1 MSYILHI
8 NNKKIDLTESSEIS
22 LTKQVDDIAVL
33 STRQTNFSKQL
44 KVKRT
49 ATNEE
54 ALDYLGVVGND
65 SNIPYQKNDATLLD
79 AESGDFIIYKGWAI
93 IKSRDDDY
101 YVIALYDGII
111 DFYKAIDNK
120 KMSDLD
126 LTEINHFRTIT
137 TIQDSILNDLP
148 YKYIIADYNGGGTI
162 LNNPTINADYL
173 IPAVSIPWLFA
184 KIFETFGFTFSGEVF
199 NYDDYKDLWLTYP
212 KGTTVGLDQ
221 TTPLLDVSGTN
232 IIYFGGITLI
242 QLDLTNYLLTA
253 GQIAYTPQDNYEY
266 YICPSEGQIR
276 ISYHT
281 YRYEATYIYG
291 GQGQEHEENTIT
303 CDLIVENRRTGDL
316 HNVAFNQELY
326 IAVQEGDE
334 LYFYTFAPYSSNWGG
349 YADYVIGGGY
359 FTLDLYQGE
368 AIDFKE
374 AFDKLLIKDFINE
387 ILWLFCLTPFKNK
400 YTNNISFLTFNERIL
415 IPNTVDWSK
424 KFLRLKSE
432 KYIYGSYGKQNALRH
447 KYNASNADY
456 NDAFFSINNEN
467 LKDFSTVIQ
476 SKFYTSEYLKEI
488 TVDNRSV
495 RTYKL
500 WDKEI
505 KDNSAVKYKA
515 LDNRFY
521 FIKYTDTVLTNP
533 ITISSS
539 ALGASANFSSLPLER
554 NDGLTFSDIKR
565 KWYSKLG
572 YVLNKTK
579 VLEVI
584 MNMNKHEFQNID
596 FTEKMYIEQLGG
608 SFIVNKVSNFVPN
621 KPTTVEVLKINQT
634 ELLEVEFGPGGGET
648 VTTLVHDITLESVVP
663 TNYDFNITNEL
674 YIGVTLG
681 ANEVISQIE
690 FQNYNGG
697 LLTTYGDDIIQG
709 QGVVYFG
716 DVLTLHSLNIDN
728 SYDYTI
734 TPRTF
739 TYSYNVY
746 VLNTLTNVLTLKFI
760 VIKNFTINYTE
771 SWGNTINLNAS
782 NGGQDEKY
790 MDSYIQLNGPLRPN
804 EIFSHIIPI
813 DFDGEPTTISEFWAT
828 YNTGAQEIGVQA
840 NFSDIMLLYPH
851 KITNTYIPTSGTVLE
866 VRHRYELYVYNTVTL
881 TYRLMYND
889 CNLQVFLTYN

>member
-44 KVKRT
+44 KIKRT

-65 SNIPYQKNDATLLD
+65 SNIPYQKNDAVLLD
-79 AESGDFIIYKGWAI
+79 AESGEFIIYNGWAI
-93 IKSRDDDY
+93 IRSRDENY
-101 YVIALYDGII
+101 YTVAIYDGII

-137 TIQDSILNDLP
+137 TIQDSILNNLP

-173 IPAVSIPWLFA
+173 IPAVNIPWLFA
-184 KIFETFGFTFSGEVF
+184 KIFETYGFTFSGEVF

-232 IIYFGGITLI
+232 IIYGGGQTIVT
-242 QLDLTNYLLTA
+242 LDLTNYLLTA
-253 GQIAYTPQDNYEY
+253 GLIQYTAQDNYEY
-266 YICPSEGQIR
+266 YVCASEGQIR
-276 ISYHT
+276 VSYHT
-281 YRYEATYIYG
+281 YKYEAVYNWFS
-291 GQGQEHEENTIT
+291 GQQEQDTFT
-303 CDLIVENRRTGDL
+303 CPLIVENRSTNTFHTVL
-316 HNVAFNQELY
+316 FNQELY
-326 IAVQEGDE
+326 IPVQEGDE
-334 LYFYTFAPYSSNWGG
+334 LYFYVSAIYRQNAGG
-349 YADYVIGGGY
+349 YADYVVGGGY

-387 ILWLFCLTPFKNK
+387 ILWLFCLTPFKNR
-400 YTNNISFLTFNERIL
+400 YTNNIHFLTFNERVL
-415 IPNTVDWSK
+415 TPLANDWSD
-424 KFLRLKSE
+424 KFLSLKSE
-432 KYIYGSYGKQNALRH
+432 KYIYGSYGKENTLKH
-447 KYNASNADY
+447 KYNSSNADY
-456 NDAFFSINNEN
+456 NDAFFPIDNEN
-467 LKDFSTVIQ
+467 LRDFQTVIQ
-476 SKFYTSEYLKEI
+476 SKFYTPEYLKEI
-488 TVDNRSV
+488 TVDNRAV
-495 RTYKL
+495 KTYKL

-521 FIKYTDTVLTNP
+521 FIKYIDTVLTNS

-539 ALGASANFSSLPLER
+539 ALGSSANFSSLPLER
-554 NDGLTFSDIKR
+554 NGGLTFKDIKS

-579 VLEVI
+579 LLEISVY
-584 MNMNKHEFQNID
+584 MNKNDFQNID
-596 FTEKMYIEQLGG
+596 FTEKLYIEQLGG
-608 SFIVNKVSNFVPN
+608 SFLLNKVSNFIPN
-621 KPTTVEVLKINQT
+621 KPTTLEVLKINQT
-634 ELLEVEFGPGGGET
+634 ELLENEFGPGGGDS
-648 VTTLVHDITLESVVP
+648 VTTIIHDITLEAVIP

-674 YIGVTLG
+674 YIGVALG
-681 ANEVISQIE
+681 PNEVITQIE

-697 LLTTYGDDIIQG
+697 LLTTFGDDIAQG

-716 DVLTLHSLNIDN
+716 DILTLHSINIDN
-728 SYDYTI
+728 SYDYNT

-739 TYSYNVY
+739 TYNYHVY
-746 VLNTLTNVLTLKFI
+746 VQNTVTNVLTLKYNI
-760 VIKNFTINYTE
+760 VKNFTINYIQA
-771 SWGNTINLNAS
+771 WGDSLSYNVFDYQN
-782 NGGQDEKY
+782 NGIIPMNNKLAFDA
-790 MDSYIQLNGPLRPN
+790 PLRPN
-804 EIFSHIIPI
+804 EVYSHIVVLNL
-813 DFDGEPTTISEFWAT
+813 DDGLNPPKYFGENGVAMIINGTYYFSNNLDLHGHRVDDSYYPGSGTQWGVEILYELWA
-828 YNTGAQEIGVQA
+828 YNT
-840 NFSDIMLLYPH
+840 
-851 KITNTYIPTSGTVLE
+851 NTM
-866 VRHRYELYVYNTVTL
+866 
-881 TYRLMYND
+881 TYRLITNQLGFQITLHY
-889 CNLQVFLTYN
+889 